1 MMTTRLATRTNT
13 DTATRTN
20 LATRVNT
27 ALALVGAAFITY
39 IGVRYLTVPAA
50 EAPGFGMPVAP
61 TGAAAD
67 FLNVKGVRDL
77 ASALLIVTLLATRQ
91 RRALGTA
98 LLVTATI
105 PVGDMLTILRHGGST
120 AMAFG
125 VHGLTAALVAA
136 TGILFLRERR

>member
-1 MMTTRLATRTNT
+1 MTTSLSTR
-13 DTATRTN
+13 TATRTT
-20 LATRVNT
+20 LAARINN
-27 ALALVGAAFITY
+27 ALALGGAAFITY
-39 IGVRYLTVPAA
+39 IGVRYLAAPAA

-98 LLVTATI
+98 MLVTATI

-125 VHGLTAALVAA
+125 VHGLTAALVAT
-136 TGILFLRERR
+136 TGVLFLRERRTAE